1 VAAEENL
8 MRNALVVDDS
18 RAIRSILRKRLT
30 ALGFTVCEAG
40 NGEEAIKV
48 LHSTQGISLA
58 LVDWNMPVMNGF
70 ELLKSIRSEPAYNEL
85 VVVMVTT
92 ETETP
97 QMMAAL
103 EAGANDYIMK
113 PFTDEVIAERLLLL
127 GFQDQLV

>member
-1 VAAEENL
+1 

>member
-1 VAAEENL
+1 

-18 RAIRSILRKRLT
+18 RAIRSILRKRLA
-30 ALGFTVCEAG
+30 ALGFTVSEAG

-48 LHSTQGISLA
+48 LHSTQSISLA

-70 ELLKSIRSEPAYNEL
+70 ELLTKIRSDPAYNEL
-85 VVVMVTT
+85 VIVMVTT

-127 GFQDQLV
+127 GFQEQLV